1 MATTDKLTVAGI
13 RFRTRADYE
22 AALRDQKKIDAI
34 KAKVDFDNPRQVYR
48 LYAELQSGSYRF
60 ETQVGNNF
68 DDEIDEKVEDLKR
81 QGIPPDSA
89 GSTVRKDEKKGKPFG
104 KSNKRHEKQ
113 TELTAGKKGNA
124 VHAPADARA
133 RASGPP
139 KRDNEGKRISKRTRL
154 EDYDEEMQQQI
165 LAVLKKKERLRK
177 LLVIAASLV
186 AVGCFTYFGVYYYF
200 SARTN
205 AEYTELAALKGS
217 DTLVTN
223 QKKNEFSLHKQTIKM
238 PDVLDEYK
246 TLYEK
251 NKKLIGWLKIDD
263 TIIDYPVMQ
272 TGDNEYYLDHNF
284 NQEYDK
290 NGSLFLDYNCNIYPR
305 STNLIIYG
313 HHMKSGQMFGQL
325 QKYAKESYGEK
336 HSIIQFDSIYEEATY
351 QVMYVFRSQVYN
363 EDEFVFKYYQFID
376 ANSEEEFN
384 SYMEEMAELSLYD
397 TGVTASYGDS
407 LLTLSTCDHSQT
419 DGRFVVV
426 AKRIK

>member
-1 MATTDKLTVAGI
+1 MTTDKLTVAGI
-13 RFRTRADYE
+13 RFRTQADYE

-34 KAKVDFDNPRQVYR
+34 KAKVDFDNPGQVYR
-48 LYAELQSGSYRF
+48 LYGELQSGCYRF

-68 DDEIDEKVEDLKR
+68 DDEIYEKVEKLKK
-81 QGIPPDSA
+81 QGITQNNADSF
-89 GSTVRKDEKKGKPFG
+89 SKKKAKGGKAFKKNIGQDGG
-104 KSNKRHEKQ
+104 KAVIESPKRHHNTQ
-113 TELTAGKKGNA
+113 ASADKKT
-124 VHAPADARA
+124 
-133 RASGPP
+133 SGPP
-139 KRDNEGKRISKRTRL
+139 KRDNEGNRISRRTRL

-165 LAVLKKKERLRK
+165 LNVLKKKERLRK
-177 LLVIAASLV
+177 LLVVTASLV
-186 AVGCFTYFGVYYYF
+186 AVASFTYFGVYYYF

-205 AEYTELAALKGS
+205 TEYTELAALKGS
-217 DTLVTN
+217 DTLVQN
-223 QKKNEFSLHKQTIKM
+223 QRKNEFSLHKQAIKM

-272 TGDNEYYLDHNF
+272 TSDNEYYLDHNF

-336 HSIIQFDSIYEEATY
+336 HSIIQFDSIYEEAVY

-363 EDEFVFKYYQFID
+363 EDDFVFKYYQFID